1 MKVVNDGDDVLV
13 INDAGVIIR
22 MAVAGI
28 STYGRAAQGVKLM
41 NLDDGV
47 KVISIALTDH
57 EGEEE
62 EPEALDASDPEG

>member
-1 MKVVNDGDDVLV
+1 
-13 INDAGVIIR
+13 